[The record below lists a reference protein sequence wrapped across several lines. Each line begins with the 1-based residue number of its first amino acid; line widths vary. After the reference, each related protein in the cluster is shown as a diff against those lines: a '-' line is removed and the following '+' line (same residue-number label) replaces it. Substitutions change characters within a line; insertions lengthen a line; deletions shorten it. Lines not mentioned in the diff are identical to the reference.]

1 MLCSLLQVKPTI
13 HLITLQELLQE
24 FLKFNIKVTGPTLMP
39 CLWPEIFGMT
49 WHFSKLKTCF
59 SLADFSREKEERF
72 IHSEIAFTCSA
83 YAACAQCKGI
93 LQALC
98 LHPNQEEEK

>member
-13 HLITLQELLQE
+13 HLMTSQELLQE
-24 FLKFNIKVTGPTLMP
+24 FLKFSIKVTGPTSMP
-39 CLWPEIFGMT
+39 SLWP
-49 WHFSKLKTCF
+49 
-59 SLADFSREKEERF
+59 ADFSREKVEQL

-83 YAACAQCKGI
+83 CAACAQCKGI